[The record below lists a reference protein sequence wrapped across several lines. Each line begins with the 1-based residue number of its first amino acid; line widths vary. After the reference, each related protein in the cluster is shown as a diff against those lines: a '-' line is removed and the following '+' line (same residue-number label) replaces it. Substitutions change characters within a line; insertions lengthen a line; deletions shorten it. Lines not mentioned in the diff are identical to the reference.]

1 MKPTYEKF
9 EYISLDE
16 LSKDLDRLKH
26 SEDYQRNKGDPDHFL
41 VQEVARLELMAPGL
55 SRFETLK
62 AQIREDKLRVAELE
76 QIYKA
81 TCENLGRLRHQ
92 ERNLLDDSMVRG
104 S

>member
-1 MKPTYEKF
+1 
-9 EYISLDE
+9 
-16 LSKDLDRLKH
+16 
-26 SEDYQRNKGDPDHFL
+26 
-41 VQEVARLELMAPGL
+41 MAPGVG
-55 SRFETLK
+55 RFETLK
-62 AQIREDKLRVAELE
+62 AQIREDMLRVAELE